1 MWVAI
6 WVEVRFSAGF
16 FHVRWNVC
24 GTLAVFLPLGY
35 DRIVTRPLLFALSLM
50 ATVLLWDLPSA
61 SADIYKCK
69 DKNGGIHYS
78 SSRHAGMR
86 CSLSVKSKKRAKAS
100 TASKGRRRA
109 APPTKDR
116 YTKFDAHIKEAAALY
131 QLPEAIVRAVMRVE
145 SDFNPTVVSHAGA
158 IGLMQLMPRTAA
170 SMGVRNPF
178 DPREN
183 ILGGTRYLRILAN
196 MFNGDLVL
204 TVAAYNAGE
213 GAVLRHRGI
222 PPYTETQRYV
232 RRVLK
237 HYYAFRSRYKAAS
250 N

>member
-1 MWVAI
+1 MLMMVAVPI
-6 WVEVRFSAGF
+6 
-16 FHVRWNVC
+16 
-24 GTLAVFLPLGY
+24 
-35 DRIVTRPLLFALSLM
+35 
-50 ATVLLWDLPSA
+50 A
-61 SADIYKCK
+61 SADIYKCT
-69 DKNGGIHYS
+69 DKNGGIHYTN
-78 SSRHAGMR
+78 SRHKGMR
-86 CSLSVKSKKRAKAS
+86 CTLSVKSKKRTKAS

-237 HYYAFRSRYKAAS
+237 HYYAFRSRYKAVS